1 MRIQDLYDID
11 ILIDNLSIFS
21 AAGVTLVSADIYEAI
36 NNPIPCCKLQL
47 SVPIDWIDT
56 RSIVDGTQIVFTVY
70 CEQYNIDEVY
80 VFRLYNIT
88 KMEIEQ
94 NFASIQIDGI
104 FDFHDGYRDAN
115 QYNGYYTTAEVVN
128 NIAMDTGVESDIDN
142 TSDKQLWVA
151 GENNVYQFLTYLS
164 RYGWVDETSAL
175 FWCFDRHGILLYKN
189 LTKLFRTRQKKVWTF
204 IQSLKPDPSKK
215 EFGYSNVTAAILA
228 GTNNL
233 RNEGY
238 GGEDFYFDT
247 QEYAWKAFASRK
259 VVAESNLINISKD
272 LSQGLSDAWYPFD
285 IGNFHKNYYTAFK
298 QNRRILSTYSSY
310 VTVESQFFQPYRLG
324 QIVSF
329 NYSDSNDIGN
339 RLTALSGMFII
350 DAIHISITTDAI
362 SSTAE
367 LVMQG
372 LNGQSLT
379 QDVY

>member
-1 MRIQDLYDID
+1 M
-11 ILIDNLSIFS
+11 
-21 AAGVTLVSADIYEAI
+21 
-36 NNPIPCCKLQL
+36 
-47 SVPIDWIDT
+47 
-56 RSIVDGTQIVFTVY
+56 
-70 CEQYNIDEVY
+70 
-80 VFRLYNIT
+80 
-88 KMEIEQ
+88 
-94 NFASIQIDGI
+94 
-104 FDFHDGYRDAN
+104 
-115 QYNGYYTTAEVVN
+115 
-128 NIAMDTGVESDIDN
+128 
-142 TSDKQLWVA
+142 WVA
-151 GENNVYQFLTYLS
+151 GENNVYQFLTYLA
-164 RYGWVDETSAL
+164 RYGWVDDTSAV

-215 EFGYSNVTAAILA
+215 EFGYNNVTAAVLA

-247 QEYAWKAFASRK
+247 QEYTLKAFAARK
-259 VVAESNLINISKD
+259 VIAESNLINISKD
-272 LSQGLSDAWYPFD
+272 LSQGLNDVWYPFD
-285 IGNFHKNYYTAFK
+285 IGNFHKNYYKALK
-298 QNRRILSTYSSY
+298 QNKRILATYSSY

-329 NYSDSNDIGN
+329 NYSDSNDIKN
-339 RLTALSGMFII
+339 TLSALSGIFMI
-350 DAIHISITTDAI
+350 DAIHISITADAV